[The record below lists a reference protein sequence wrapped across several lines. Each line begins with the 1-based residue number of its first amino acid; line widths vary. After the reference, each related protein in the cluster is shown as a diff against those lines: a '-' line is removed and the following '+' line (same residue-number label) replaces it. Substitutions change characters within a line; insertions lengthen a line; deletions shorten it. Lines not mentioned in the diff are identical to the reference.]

1 MAEERVSEEK
11 KDRLIKPEKN
21 DRPQSHGDG
30 SGSEGRISKLQKT
43 VGNRAVQRLLVQL
56 KGEGSYELDEETT
69 ARINSERDSG
79 QPLDGAVSEK
89 MGTALGAD
97 FSDVRVHTS
106 PEAGDLSSQ
115 LSARAFTTGK
125 DIFFGKGEYTPGSS
139 SGQELLA
146 HELTH
151 VVQQGSGAVGGA
163 NRMTVNPPGDR
174 FEQEANAVEKSALT
188 PTAIEGGSLQ
198 RLGDS
203 QEEEPEAMQ
212 KKEGEDYLK
221 PETAGIQRAAPEEEE
236 KLQTKDESIQRIEQE
251 REEEKVI
258 LKPDLERIQRQE
270 EEEVQEKAQRQE
282 LPEEK
287 KEEEEV

>member
-11 KDRLIKPEKN
+11 KDRPIKPEKK
-21 DRPQSHGDG
+21 DRAQSHADG
-30 SGSEGRISKLQKT
+30 SGAEGRLSRLQKT

-56 KGEGSYELDEETT
+56 KGEGSYEIDEETT
-69 ARINSERDSG
+69 ERINRERDGG
-79 QPLDGAVSEK
+79 QSLEEGVSEK
-89 MGTALGAD
+89 MGTALGHD

-106 PEAGDLSSQ
+106 PEAADLSSQ
-115 LSARAFTTGK
+115 LSAKAFTTGK
-125 DIFFGKGEYTPGSS
+125 DIFFGEGAYAPGSS

-163 NRMTVNPPGDR
+163 NRMTVNAPGDA
-174 FEQEANAVEKSALT
+174 FEQQANGVEKSALT
-188 PTAIEGGSLQ
+188 PSVTAGGSLQ

-212 KKEGEDYLK
+212 KKEGEDHLQRIEDEEHLLK
-221 PETAGIQRAAPEEEE
+221 KVNEAG
-236 KLQTKDESIQRIEQE
+236 IQRIEQE

-258 LKPDLERIQRQE
+258 LKPDE
-270 EEEVQEKAQRQE
+270 EKEVQRQE
-282 LPEEK
+282 LPYEEK
-287 KEEEEV
+287 KEEEA